1 MGDGIRGSKDLR
13 AEIGKFPNSTNER
26 KQMSNKTM
34 KQRIA
39 VVAASAL
46 TAGFL
51 SVVAMPAANAA
62 GEGLITV
69 TTTTGVVVAPSTT
82 ASVGT
87 GTIAST
93 GSVKLAVAAGGASV
107 VLQLRISGG
116 TFTGVTSGADISA
129 DGTVATGNAT
139 TTAIA
144 GLDAKPTGAGRN
156 MVIKSYQ
163 ASSGTAAVTTAV
175 VATLDAA
182 TVFTSSYTF
191 TVVAPGSSGVAT
203 AGNSRVVFVN
213 NGSAGTTIATGSIL
227 AAAVDLA
234 DANVVGAG
242 GVGMLA
248 YTMYDANG
256 SQLNTATTTSTAT
269 VKSGAC
275 VVGTSTTTSIITSAY
290 ASASVGAFYVAQ
302 ADSTNTPATVCT
314 VEVAAN
320 GVVVANKTFTFQ
332 GPVAALAVTGLVR
345 GSISQGAGSV
355 MGYITASDSAGNLLA
370 GVTITGEIVNATDV
384 ATVTAVTVSSATV
397 AKTAGVNGGVLGS
410 STAPASIGFSTT
422 STATNGVDIKFK
434 TPNGIGGFVY
444 SPVYTVKSSGTAVK
458 YTAGFD
464 KASYV
469 PGDIATLTITGTD
482 SKGFL
487 ANDTVVFASGSTG
500 ETATLAGSQMTLV
513 GGVTTDKFGSGAGT
527 KTYKFVVGST
537 EGSYNMVVEFPLILT
552 STNKTLYGA
561 AVQTVAYKVASGTT
575 AVSNAD
581 VLKSIVALIASINK
595 QIQALQKLI
604 LARR

>member
-13 AEIGKFPNSTNER
+13 ARVRKFLSLTNER
-26 KQMSNKTM
+26 KQMSNKTL

-51 SVVAMPAANAA
+51 SVVAMPTANAA

-69 TTTTGVVVAPSTT
+69 STTTGSVVAPTTT

-93 GSVKLAVAAGGASV
+93 GSVKLGVAAGGASV

-116 TFTGVTSGADISA
+116 TFTGVTSGANISA
-129 DGTVATGNAT
+129 DGTVAQGDAT
-139 TTAIA
+139 TTAIV

-163 ASSGTAAVTTAV
+163 ASSGTAAVTSAV
-175 VATLDAA
+175 LATLDAS
-182 TVFTSSYTF
+182 TTFTSSYTF
-191 TVVAPGSSGVAT
+191 TVVAAGTAGVAS
-203 AGNSRVVFVN
+203 AGNSRVVIMN
-213 NGSAGTTIATGSIL
+213 NGSAGTTIASGSIL
-227 AAAVDLA
+227 AAAIDLT

-242 GVGMLA
+242 GLGMLA
-248 YTMYDANG
+248 YTMYDVNG

-290 ASASVGAFYVAQ
+290 ASAAFGAFYVAQ
-302 ADSTNTPATVCT
+302 ADSTNTPAITCT

-320 GVVVANKTFTFQ
+320 GTTVATKTFTFQ
-332 GPVAALAVTGLVR
+332 GPLAAISVTSLVR
-345 GSISQGAGSV
+345 GTLSAGQTA
-355 MGYITASDSAGNLLA
+355 MGNIVATDSAGNLLA
-370 GVTITGEIVNATDV
+370 GVTITGAIVNAADV
-384 ATVTAVTVSSATV
+384 ATITAVSVSASTTV
-397 AKTAGVNGGVLGS
+397 KTAGLNGGVIGS
-410 STAPASIGFSTT
+410 STAPATIGYS
-422 STATNGVDIKFK
+422 SSGVATNGTDVQFK
-434 TPNGIGGFVY
+434 SPNGIGGFVL
-444 SPVYTVKSSGTAVK
+444 SPVYKIQTSGTGVT

-469 PGDIATLTITGTD
+469 PGDIATLTVTGKD

-487 ANDTVVFASGSTG
+487 ANDTVVIASGSTG
-500 ETATLAGSQMTLV
+500 EVATLQGSQMTLV

-537 EGSYNMVVEFPLILT
+537 EGSYNMIVEYPLILT
-552 STNKTLYGA
+552 STNKSVYGA
-561 AVQTVAYKVASGTT
+561 AVQTVAYKVSAGTT

-604 LARR
+604 LKR

>member
-1 MGDGIRGSKDLR
+1 
-13 AEIGKFPNSTNER
+13 
-26 KQMSNKTM
+26 MSNKTL

-51 SVVAMPAANAA
+51 SVVAMPTANAA

-69 TTTTGVVVAPSTT
+69 STTTGSVVAPTTT

-93 GSVKLAVAAGGASV
+93 GSVKLGVAAGGASV

-116 TFTGVTSGADISA
+116 TFTGVTSGANISA
-129 DGTVATGNAT
+129 DGTVAQGDAT
-139 TTAIA
+139 TTAIV

-163 ASSGTAAVTTAV
+163 ASSGTAAVTSAV
-175 VATLDAA
+175 LATLDAS
-182 TVFTSSYTF
+182 TTFTSSYTF
-191 TVVAPGSSGVAT
+191 TVVAAGTAGVAS
-203 AGNSRVVFVN
+203 AGNSRVVIMN
-213 NGSAGTTIATGSIL
+213 NGSAGTTIASGSIL
-227 AAAVDLA
+227 AAAIDLT

-242 GVGMLA
+242 GLGMLA
-248 YTMYDANG
+248 YTMYDVNG

-290 ASASVGAFYVAQ
+290 ASAAFGAFYVAQ
-302 ADSTNTPATVCT
+302 ADSTNTPAITCT

-320 GVVVANKTFTFQ
+320 GTTVATKTFTFQ
-332 GPVAALAVTGLVR
+332 GPLAAISVTSLVR
-345 GSISQGAGSV
+345 GTLSAGQTA
-355 MGYITASDSAGNLLA
+355 MGNIVATDSAGNLLA
-370 GVTITGEIVNATDV
+370 GVTITGAIVNAADV
-384 ATVTAVTVSSATV
+384 ATITAVSVSASTTV
-397 AKTAGVNGGVLGS
+397 KTAGLNGGVIGS
-410 STAPASIGFSTT
+410 STAPATIGYS
-422 STATNGVDIKFK
+422 SSGVATNGTDVQFK
-434 TPNGIGGFVY
+434 SPNGIGGFVL
-444 SPVYTVKSSGTAVK
+444 SPVYKIQTSGTGVT

-469 PGDIATLTITGTD
+469 PGDIATLTVTGKD

-487 ANDTVVFASGSTG
+487 ANDTVVIASGSTG
-500 ETATLAGSQMTLV
+500 EVATLQGSQMTLV

-537 EGSYNMVVEFPLILT
+537 EGSYNMIVEYPLILT
-552 STNKTLYGA
+552 STNKSVYGA
-561 AVQTVAYKVASGTT
+561 AVQTVAYKVSAGTT

-604 LARR
+604 LKR

>member
-1 MGDGIRGSKDLR
+1 
-13 AEIGKFPNSTNER
+13 
-26 KQMSNKTM
+26 MSNKTL

-51 SVVAMPAANAA
+51 SVVAMPTANAA

-69 TTTTGVVVAPSTT
+69 STTTGSVVAPTTT

-93 GSVKLAVAAGGASV
+93 GSVKLGVAAGGASV

-116 TFTGVTSGADISA
+116 TFTGVTSGANISA
-129 DGTVATGNAT
+129 DGTVAQGDAT
-139 TTAIA
+139 TTAIV

-163 ASSGTAAVTTAV
+163 ASSGTAAVTSAV
-175 VATLDAA
+175 LATLDAS
-182 TVFTSSYTF
+182 TTFTSSYTF
-191 TVVAPGSSGVAT
+191 TVVAAGTAGVAS

-213 NGSAGTTIATGSIL
+213 NGSAGTTIASGSIL
-227 AAAVDLA
+227 AAAVDLT

-242 GVGMLA
+242 GLGMLA
-248 YTMYDANG
+248 YTMYDVNG

-290 ASASVGAFYVAQ
+290 ASAAFGAFYVAQ
-302 ADSTNTPATVCT
+302 ADSTNTPAITCT

-320 GVVVANKTFTFQ
+320 GTPVATKTFTFQ
-332 GPVAALAVTGLVR
+332 GPVAAISVTSLVR
-345 GSISQGAGSV
+345 GDLSASQ
-355 MGYITASDSAGNLLA
+355 TAKGNIVATDSAGNQIA
-370 GVTITGEIVNATDV
+370 GVTITGAIVNAADV
-384 ATVTAVTVSSATV
+384 ATITAVSVSAATT
-397 AKTAGVNGGVLGS
+397 AKSSGLNGGVLGS
-410 STAPASIGFSTT
+410 STPATIGYS
-422 STATNGVDIKFK
+422 SSGVATNGTDVQFK
-434 TPNGIGGFVY
+434 TPNGIGGFIL
-444 SPVYTVKSSGTAVK
+444 SPVYKIQTSGSAVNFTA
-458 YTAGFD
+458 ALD

-469 PGDIATLTITGTD
+469 PGDIATLTVTGRD

-487 ANDTVVFASGSTG
+487 GNDVFVIASGSVG
-500 ETATLAGSQMTLV
+500 EVATLQGSQMTLV
-513 GGVTTDKFGSGAGT
+513 GGVTTDKLGSGAGT

-537 EGSYNMVVEFPLILT
+537 EGSYNMIVEIPLIQT

-561 AVQTVAYKVASGTT
+561 ATQTVAYKVASGTT

>member
-1 MGDGIRGSKDLR
+1 
-13 AEIGKFPNSTNER
+13 
-26 KQMSNKTM
+26 MSNKTL

-51 SVVAMPAANAA
+51 SVVAMPTANAA

-69 TTTTGVVVAPSTT
+69 STTTGSVVAPTTT

-93 GSVKLAVAAGGASV
+93 GSVKLGVAAGGASV

-116 TFTGVTSGADISA
+116 TFTGVTSGANISA
-129 DGTVATGNAT
+129 DGTVAQGDAT
-139 TTAIA
+139 TTAIV

-163 ASSGTAAVTTAV
+163 ASSETAAVTSAV
-175 VATLDAA
+175 RATLDAS
-182 TVFTSSYTF
+182 TTFTSSYTF
-191 TVVAPGSSGVAT
+191 TVVAAGTAGVAS
-203 AGNSRVVFVN
+203 AGNSRVVIMN
-213 NGSAGTTIATGSIL
+213 NGSAGTTIASGSIL
-227 AAAVDLA
+227 AAAIDLT

-242 GVGMLA
+242 GLGMLA
-248 YTMYDANG
+248 YTMYDVNG

-290 ASASVGAFYVAQ
+290 ASAAFGAFYVAQ
-302 ADSTNTPATVCT
+302 ADSTNTPAITCT

-320 GVVVANKTFTFQ
+320 GTTVATKTFTFQ
-332 GPVAALAVTGLVR
+332 GPLAAISVTSLVR
-345 GSISQGAGSV
+345 GTLSASQTA
-355 MGYITASDSAGNLLA
+355 MGNIVATDSAGNLLA
-370 GVTITGEIVNATDV
+370 GVAITGAIVNAADV
-384 ATVTAVTVSSATV
+384 ATITAVSVSASTTV
-397 AKTAGVNGGVLGS
+397 KTAGLNGGVIGS
-410 STAPASIGFSTT
+410 STAPATIGYS
-422 STATNGVDIKFK
+422 SSGVATNGTDVQFK
-434 TPNGIGGFVY
+434 SPNGIGGFVL
-444 SPVYTVKSSGTAVK
+444 SPVYKIQTSGTGVTYA
-458 YTAGFD
+458 AGFD

-469 PGDIATLTITGTD
+469 PGDIATLTVTGKD

-487 ANDTVVFASGSTG
+487 ANDTVVIASGSTG
-500 ETATLAGSQMTLV
+500 EVATLQGSQMTLV
-513 GGVTTDKFGSGAGT
+513 GGVTTDKFGSGAGI

-537 EGSYNMVVEFPLILT
+537 EGSYNMIVEYPLILT
-552 STNKTLYGA
+552 STNKSLYGA
-561 AVQTVAYKVASGTT
+561 AVQTVAYKVSSGTT

-604 LARR
+604 LARK

>member
-1 MGDGIRGSKDLR
+1 
-13 AEIGKFPNSTNER
+13 
-26 KQMSNKTM
+26 MSNKTL

-62 GEGLITV
+62 AELTV
-69 TTTTGVVVAPSTT
+69 TTTTGQVVAPSTT

-87 GTIAST
+87 GTISST
-93 GSVKLAVAAGGASV
+93 GTVKLAVAAAAASTLIQV
-107 VLQLRISGG
+107 RISGG
-116 TFTGVTSGADISA
+116 TFTGITSGASINA
-129 DGTVATGNAT
+129 DGSVATGTAQA
-139 TTAIA
+139 TAIV

-156 MVIKSYQ
+156 MVVKTYL
-163 ASSGTAAVTTAV
+163 AVTPTAAVDTTG
-175 VATLDAA
+175 LDAS
-182 TVFTSSYTF
+182 TTFHSSYTF
-191 TVVAPGSSGVAT
+191 TVVAAATAGVAN

-213 NGSAGTTIATGSIL
+213 NGSAGTTIASGSIL
-227 AAAVDLA
+227 AAAVDLT

-242 GVGMLA
+242 GLGMLA
-248 YTMYDANG
+248 YTMYDVNG

-290 ASASVGAFYVAQ
+290 ASAAFGAFYVAQ
-302 ADSTNTPATVCT
+302 ADSTNTPAITCT

-320 GVVVANKTFTFQ
+320 GTPVATKTFTFQ
-332 GPVAALAVTGLVR
+332 GPVAAISVTSLVR
-345 GSISQGAGSV
+345 GDLTAGQ
-355 MGYITASDSAGNLLA
+355 TAKGNIVATDSAGNQIA
-370 GVTITGEIVNATDV
+370 GVTITGAIVNAADV
-384 ATVTAVTVSSATV
+384 ATITAVSVSAATT
-397 AKTAGVNGGVLGS
+397 AKTAGLNGGVLGS
-410 STAPASIGFSTT
+410 STPATIGYS
-422 STATNGVDIKFK
+422 SSGVATNGTDVQFK
-434 TPNGIGGFVY
+434 TPNGIGGFIL
-444 SPVYTVKSSGTAVK
+444 SPVYKIQTSGSAVN
-458 YTAGFD
+458 YTAALD

-469 PGDIATLTITGTD
+469 PGDIATLTVTGRD

-487 ANDTVVFASGSTG
+487 GNDMFVIASGSAL
-500 ETATLAGSQMTLV
+500 EVATLQGSQMTLV
-513 GGVTTDKFGSGAGT
+513 GGVTTDKLGSGAGT

-537 EGSYNMVVEFPLILT
+537 EGSYNMVVEYPLILT

-561 AVQTVAYKVASGTT
+561 AVQTVAYKVSTGTT